1 VTLAPLL
8 LYRYSNKVY
17 LRHGKGALTRAGRV
31 FDSATGFILPNGA
44 KRSPDVSWISHERW
58 DALSDEQQQ
67 GFARIC
73 PDFVLELKSPTDH
86 LSALQDKM
94 QEYLDNGARLGWLI
108 DPIER
113 VVQVYQ
119 SGEAVTRLDAP
130 GEVSVEPVLPG
141 FVLRM
146 SAIWSS

>member
-1 VTLAPLL
+1 MDQP
-8 LYRYSNKVY
+8 R
-17 LRHGKGALTRAGRV
+17 ALGRIERRATARV
-31 FDSATGFILPNGA
+31 
-44 KRSPDVSWISHERW
+44 R
-58 DALSDEQQQ
+58 
-67 GFARIC
+67 

-86 LSALQDKM
+86 LNALQDKM